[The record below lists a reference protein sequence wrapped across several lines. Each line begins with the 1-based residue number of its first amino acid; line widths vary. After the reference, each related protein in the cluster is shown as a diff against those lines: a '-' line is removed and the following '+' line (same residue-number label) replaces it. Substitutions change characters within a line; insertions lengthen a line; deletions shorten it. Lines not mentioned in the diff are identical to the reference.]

1 MSLKHRLS
9 LHGGMAANQSFGSES
24 GTSANL
30 SNPDIPLSLNSARGG
45 GVLAEEVSRRF
56 LAHPLVIWLLVVS
69 AAFVVETAFRGRTE
83 AIANIPF
90 RAIAVA
96 VTIFWTRRS
105 ARSRMADH

>member
-1 MSLKHRLS
+1 M
-9 LHGGMAANQSFGSES
+9 GGSQHLRGES
-24 GTSANL
+24 AFL
-30 SNPDIPLSLNSARGG
+30 PIPAIPLSLNSARGG

-105 ARSRMADH
+105 ARSRTTKKTGRS